1 MMLRRR
7 GTLDSFRSVSLQETV
22 SNLGGMVGLTTADQ
36 GNVMKWRVIVE
47 LTGSDG
53 TVRSHEV
60 SAGGT
65 NTTECSATTVG
76 LTLADGKRTLA
87 GLQDHLVRTQADY
100 WLRVSLPTEFARKT
114 LNLRY
119 LASSA

>member
-1 MMLRRR
+1 
-7 GTLDSFRSVSLQETV
+7 
-22 SNLGGMVGLTTADQ
+22 MVGLITADQ
-36 GNVMKWRVIVE
+36 GNGMKWRVMVE

-65 NTTECSATTVG
+65 NSVECSATTVG

-87 GLQDHLVRTQADY
+87 GLQDHLVRGQTDY
-100 WLRVSLPTEFARKT
+100 WLRVFRPVIFAQKT
-114 LNLRY
+114 LILRY
-119 LASSA
+119 SAPVG